1 MEIRANYLFVGAFSL
16 LVLFG
21 GVAFTLWIG
30 ARGEGVTMAHY
41 DIYFTE
47 SVRGLSVSNDVLFS
61 GIRVGKVTE
70 IKISRV
76 APGEVKVRVSINAD
90 TPVREDSV
98 ARLELRGITGVSVVS
113 ISGGTAKSPLK
124 TVLADEVGEIVSE
137 PSPLASAMSQVP
149 DLIASANHMTQQIEK
164 VFSDD
169 NAAKAAEML
178 DSLATIS
185 KMLADKSEAIA
196 SLIDRSESIARNFDL
211 LVANANEALTTD
223 VKATTGSLSRI
234 ARRVDQTLSAMEPS
248 LMQLSRQSLP
258 ELRMLMGEMRNLVH
272 VLTRVSQ
279 KLESDPRRFF
289 FGDQA
294 KEYQNR

>member
-1 MEIRANYLFVGAFSL
+1 MEIRANYLFVGAFTL
-16 LVLFG
+16 LVLLG

-30 ARGEGVTMAHY
+30 ARGEGVAMVDY

-47 SVRGLSVSNDVLFS
+47 SVRGLSVTNDVLFS

-76 APGEVKVRVSINAD
+76 TPGEVKVRVSINAD
-90 TPVREDSV
+90 TPVREDSI

-124 TVLADEVGEIVSE
+124 SIPPDGVGEIASE
-137 PSPLASAMSQVP
+137 TSPLASVMNQVP

-164 VFSDD
+164 IFTDE
-169 NAAKAAEML
+169 NAAKVTEVL
-178 DSLATIS
+178 NSLTTIS
-185 KMLADKSEAIA
+185 KTLSDNSEAV
-196 SLIDRSESIARNFDL
+196 SRLIDRSESVARNFDL

-223 VKATTGSLSRI
+223 VKATTGSVSRI

-258 ELRMLMGEMRNLVH
+258 ELRMLMG
-272 VLTRVSQ
+272 
-279 KLESDPRRFF
+279 
-289 FGDQA
+289 
-294 KEYQNR
+294 

>member
-1 MEIRANYLFVGAFSL
+1 MEIRANYLFVGAFTL
-16 LVLFG
+16 LVLLG

-30 ARGEGVTMAHY
+30 ARGEGVTMADY

-47 SVRGLSVSNDVLFS
+47 SVRGLSVTNDVLFS

-76 APGEVKVRVSINAD
+76 TPGEVKVRVSINAD
-90 TPVREDSV
+90 TPVRDDSI

-124 TVLADEVGEIVSE
+124 STPPGEVGEIASE
-137 PSPLASAMSQVP
+137 TSPLASVMNQVP

-164 VFSDD
+164 IFSDE
-169 NAAKAAEML
+169 NAVKVAEML
-178 DSLATIS
+178 DSLTTIS
-185 KMLADKSEAIA
+185 KTLSEN
-196 SLIDRSESIARNFDL
+196 SETVSRLIDRFESVARNFDL
-211 LVANANEALTTD
+211 LVVNANEALTTD
-223 VKATTGSLSRI
+223 VKATTGSVSRI
-234 ARRVDQTLSAMEPS
+234 AKRVDQTLSAMEPS
-248 LMQLSRQSLP
+248 FMQLSRQSLP

-279 KLESDPRRFF
+279 KLESDPRRFL
-289 FGDQA
+289 FGDQV

>member
-1 MEIRANYLFVGAFSL
+1 MEIRANYLFVGAFTL
-16 LVLFG
+16 LVLLG

-30 ARGEGVTMAHY
+30 ARGEGVSMADY

-47 SVRGLSVSNDVLFS
+47 SVRGLSVTNDVLFS

-76 APGEVKVRVSINAD
+76 TPGEVKVRISINAD
-90 TPVREDSV
+90 TPVRDDSI

-124 TVLADEVGEIVSE
+124 SVPPDEVGEIASE
-137 PSPLASAMSQVP
+137 TSPLTSAMNQVP

-164 VFSDD
+164 IFSDE
-169 NAAKAAEML
+169 NAVKIAEML
-178 DSLATIS
+178 DSLTTIS
-185 KMLADKSEAIA
+185 KTLSDNSEAV
-196 SLIDRSESIARNFDL
+196 SRLIDRSESVARNFDL

-223 VKATTGSLSRI
+223 VKATTGSVSRI

-279 KLESDPRRFF
+279 KLESDPRRFL
-289 FGDQA
+289 FGDQV
-294 KEYQNR
+294 KEYQN

>member
-1 MEIRANYLFVGAFSL
+1 MEIRANYFFVGVFTL
-16 LVLFG
+16 LVLLG

-30 ARGEGVTMAHY
+30 TRGEGAAMAEY

-47 SVRGLSVSNDVLFS
+47 SVKGLSVTNDVLFS

-70 IKISRV
+70 IKISPV
-76 APGEVKVRVSINAD
+76 TPGEVKVRVSINAD
-90 TPVREDSV
+90 TPVRDDSV

-124 TVLADEVGEIVSE
+124 NISGGEVGEIASE
-137 PSPLASAMSQVP
+137 TSPLTSAMNQVP
-149 DLIASANHMTQQIEK
+149 DLIASVNHMTQQIEK
-164 VFSDD
+164 VFSDA
-169 NAAKAAEML
+169 NAAKVAEML
-178 DSLATIS
+178 DSLAMIS
-185 KMLADKSEAIA
+185 KTLSDNSE
-196 SLIDRSESIARNFDL
+196 SVSRLIDRSESVARNFDL

-223 VKATTGSLSRI
+223 VKATTGSMSRI
-234 ARRVDQTLSAMEPS
+234 ARRVEQTFSAMEPS

-258 ELRMLMGEMRNLVH
+258 ELRMLMGEVRNLVH

-289 FGDQA
+289 FGDQV
-294 KEYQNR
+294 KEYQN